1 MANTPVTAN
10 AIVAIML
17 IQKLIS
23 SIAMSL
29 KHFILFYPDFDVIPN
44 AIHIMINLRPLKDF
58 P

>member
-1 MANTPVTAN
+1 VTAN

-23 SIAMSL
+23 SIANSL
-29 KHFILFYPDFDVIPN
+29 KHFILFYPDFDVILD
-44 AIHIMINLRPLKDF
+44 AIHIMINMRSLKDF